1 MPIDETGL
9 NHLML
14 PPAGEVEQAENFDK
28 IRTGEEEM
36 KIASSDIQMASINT
50 FSAKTEQTENL
61 EIWKGKRPSPPANA
75 NADRAPGVAVG
86 RFLDGDVA
94 DRVTL
99 SSPRQAPRAYG
110 HIKQEAVQQCDDCSQ
125 SESSDGLTDQ
135 LSVLKM
141 LVERLTGR
149 KINIVNYENLNRG
162 NVDAGANVPVQSTDG
177 QVQTEQGWGIS
188 YDSHES
194 YSEVQTASFASQG
207 TIKTTDGQ
215 EINFSLNL
223 EMSREYYQESNV
235 SFRAGDAVQKDPLVI
250 NFNGSAAELTD
261 TKFSFDLDVDGTE
274 DNISFVRP
282 GSGFLVFDK
291 NQDGVVNDGSE
302 LFGPGTGNGFS
313 ELAAYDSD
321 NNNWIDEN
329 DAIYDKL
336 SVWTKN
342 DQGEDELSSLQAKN
356 VGAIYLSSAKTL
368 FDLKDENN
376 QSNGQIAATGI
387 YADEE
392 GGVKTVQHL
401 NLTI

>member
-1 MPIDETGL
+1 
-9 NHLML
+9 
-14 PPAGEVEQAENFDK
+14 
-28 IRTGEEEM
+28 M
-36 KIASSDIQMASINT
+36 KIISSDIQMASKNT
-50 FSAKTEQTENL
+50 FASKSEKSENL
-61 EIWKGKRPSPPANA
+61 EIWKGKRPERPSNA
-75 NADRAPGVAVG
+75 NAGSISGAAAG
-86 RFLDGDVA
+86 RSQDVFE

-99 SSPRQAPRAYG
+99 SPQRQQPRASG
-110 HIKQEAVQQCDDCSQ
+110 HLKQDAIQQCNECQQ
-125 SESSDGLTDQ
+125 SESSDGISDQ
-135 LSVLKM
+135 LSVLKL

-149 KINIVNYENLNRG
+149 KINVVNYQNLNSG
-162 NVDAGANVPVQSTDG
+162 NVAAGADVPVQPSGD

-194 YSEVQTASFASQG
+194 YSEVQTASFASEG
-207 TIKTTDGQ
+207 TIKTADGR
-215 EINFSLNL
+215 EINFSLSI

-250 NFNGSAAELTD
+250 NFDGGAAELTD
-261 TKFSFDLDVDGTE
+261 AKFSFDLDVDGTE

-291 NQDGVVNDGSE
+291 NQDGIVNDGSE
-302 LFGPGTGNGFS
+302 LFGPGTGDGFS
-313 ELAAYDSD
+313 ELAAYDTD

-329 DAIYDKL
+329 DAIYNQL

-356 VGAIYLSSAKTL
+356 VGAIYLSSAKTV

-387 YADEE
+387 YADEK
-392 GGVKTVQHL
+392 GGVKTIQHL
-401 NLTI
+401 NLTV